1 MKMTKGKIRKEIKY
15 SNEEWN
21 KVIELSAKSG
31 KLPAAYIRDQA
42 LYIKIKII
50 DYLSPDDGVPGMRN
64 KFHREMNE
72 VAKTVNISKAVY
84 AKDVEDVEKII
95 NEMGEFARNDLKA
108 ISMREVNI

>member
-1 MKMTKGKIRKEIKY
+1 MKMTKEKIRKEIKY

-21 KVIELSAKSG
+21 KIVELSAKSG

-42 LYIKIKII
+42 LNIKIKVI

-84 AKDVEDVEKII
+84 AKDVEDAERII
-95 NEMGEFARNDLKA
+95 NEMDEFARNDLKA

>member
-1 MKMTKGKIRKEIKY
+1 MERKIRKEIKY

-21 KVIELSAKSG
+21 KVVELSANSG

-42 LYIKIKII
+42 LNIKIKIEDVFNT
-50 DYLSPDDGVPGMRN
+50 DYTVLNMRN

-72 VAKTVNISKAVY
+72 VAKAVNISKAVF
-84 AKDVEDVEKII
+84 AKDVEDVERII
-95 NEMGEFARNDLKA
+95 NEMGEFARNNLKA

>member
-1 MKMTKGKIRKEIKY
+1 MEKKIRKEIKY
-15 SNEEWN
+15 SDEEWN
-21 KVIELSAKSG
+21 KIVELSAKSG

-42 LYIKIKII
+42 LNIKIKVI

-84 AKDVEDVEKII
+84 AKDVEDAERII
-95 NEMGEFARNDLKA
+95 NEMDEVARNDLKA

>member
-1 MKMTKGKIRKEIKY
+1 MEKKIRKEIKY
-15 SNEEWN
+15 SDEEWN
-21 KVIELSAKSG
+21 KIVELSVKSG

-42 LYIKIKII
+42 LNIKIKVI
-50 DYLSPDDGVPGMRN
+50 DYLSPDDGVPCMRN

-84 AKDVEDVEKII
+84 AKDVEDAERII

>member
-1 MKMTKGKIRKEIKY
+1 MKMTKEKIRKEIKY

-21 KVIELSAKSG
+21 KIVELSAKSG

-42 LYIKIKII
+42 LNIKIKVI

-72 VAKTVNISKAVY
+72 VAKAVNISKAVY
-84 AKDVEDVEKII
+84 AKDVEDVENII
-95 NEMGEFARNDLKA
+95 NEMGEFAHNGLHT
-108 ISMREVNI
+108 ILMREVNI

>member
-1 MKMTKGKIRKEIKY
+1 MTKGKIRKEIKY

-21 KVIELSAKSG
+21 KVVELSAKSG

-42 LYIKIKII
+42 LNIKIKII

-72 VAKTVNISKAVY
+72 VAKAVNISKAVF
-84 AKDVEDVEKII
+84 AKDVEDAERII

>member
-1 MKMTKGKIRKEIKY
+1 MENKIRKEIKY
-15 SNEEWN
+15 SDEEWN
-21 KVIELSAKSG
+21 KVVELSAKRG

-42 LYIKIKII
+42 LNIKIKII

-84 AKDVEDVEKII
+84 AKDVEDVENII
-95 NEMGEFARNDLKA
+95 NEMGEFAHNGLNT
-108 ISMREVNI
+108 ILMREVNI

>member
-21 KVIELSAKSG
+21 KVTELSAKSG

-42 LYIKIKII
+42 LNIKIKII
-50 DYLSPDDGVPGMRN
+50 DYFSPDDGVPGMRN

-72 VAKTVNISKAVY
+72 VAKTVNISKVVY

-95 NEMGEFARNDLKA
+95 NEMGEFARNCLKA

>member
-1 MKMTKGKIRKEIKY
+1 MEKKIRKEIKY

-42 LYIKIKII
+42 LNIKIKII

-72 VAKTVNISKAVY
+72 VAKAVNISKAVY
-84 AKDVEDVEKII
+84 AKDVEDVENII
-95 NEMGEFARNDLKA
+95 NEMGEFAHNGLHT
-108 ISMREVNI
+108 ILMREVNI

>member
-1 MKMTKGKIRKEIKY
+1 MTKEKIRKEIKY

-21 KVIELSAKSG
+21 KIVELSAKSG

-42 LYIKIKII
+42 LNIKIKVI

-84 AKDVEDVEKII
+84 AKDVEDAERII
-95 NEMGEFARNDLKA
+95 NEMDEFARNDLKA

>member
-1 MKMTKGKIRKEIKY
+1 MTNGKIRKEIKY

-42 LYIKIKII
+42 LNIKIKNEDIFNA
-50 DYLSPDDGVPGMRN
+50 DYTVPDMRN

-72 VAKTVNISKAVY
+72 VAKTVNISKAVF
-84 AKDVEDVEKII
+84 AKDVEDVERII
-95 NEMGEFARNDLKA
+95 NEMGEFARNNLKA

>member
-42 LYIKIKII
+42 LNIKIKIEDVFNT
-50 DYLSPDDGVPGMRN
+50 DYTVPDMRN
-64 KFHREMNE
+64 KFHREMND
-72 VAKTVNISKAVY
+72 VAKTVNISKTVF
-84 AKDVEDVEKII
+84 AKDVEDVERII
-95 NEMGEFARNDLKA
+95 NEMGEFAHNGLHT

>member
-1 MKMTKGKIRKEIKY
+1 MGKKIRKEIKY
-15 SNEEWN
+15 SEEEWN

-31 KLPAAYIRDQA
+31 KLPASYIRDQA
-42 LYIKIKII
+42 LNIKIKII

-95 NEMGEFARNDLKA
+95 NEMGEFAHNELRV

>member
-1 MKMTKGKIRKEIKY
+1 MEKKIRKEIKY
-15 SNEEWN
+15 SDEEWN
-21 KVIELSAKSG
+21 KVTELSAKSG
-31 KLPAAYIRDQA
+31 KLPASYIRDQA
-42 LYIKIKII
+42 LNIKIKII

-72 VAKTVNISKAVY
+72 VAKTVNISKVVY

-95 NEMGEFARNDLKA
+95 NEMGEFARNCLKA

>member
-1 MKMTKGKIRKEIKY
+1 MKKKIRKEIKY
-15 SNEEWN
+15 SDEEWN
-21 KVIELSAKSG
+21 KVVELSAKGG
-31 KLPAAYIRDQA
+31 KLPAAYIRDQT
-42 LYIKIKII
+42 LNIKIKII

-72 VAKTVNISKAVY
+72 VAKAVNISKAVF
-84 AKDVEDVEKII
+84 AKDVEDAERII

>member
-1 MKMTKGKIRKEIKY
+1 MGKKIRKEIKY
-15 SNEEWN
+15 SDEEWN
-21 KVIELSAKSG
+21 KVTELSAKSG
-31 KLPAAYIRDQA
+31 KLPASYIRDQA
-42 LYIKIKII
+42 LNIKIKII
-50 DYLSPDDGVPGMRN
+50 DYLSPDDGVPGIRN

-84 AKDVEDVEKII
+84 AKDVEDADRII

>member
-1 MKMTKGKIRKEIKY
+1 MTKGKIRKEIKY

-21 KVIELSAKSG
+21 KVVELSAKSG
-31 KLPAAYIRDQA
+31 KLPAAHIRDQA
-42 LYIKIKII
+42 LNIKIKII

-64 KFHREMNE
+64 KFHCEMNE
-72 VAKTVNISKAVY
+72 VAKAVNISKAVF

-95 NEMGEFARNDLKA
+95 NEMGEFAHNGLHT

>member
-1 MKMTKGKIRKEIKY
+1 MEKKIRKEIKY
-15 SNEEWN
+15 SDEEWN
-21 KVIELSAKSG
+21 KVTELSAKSG
-31 KLPAAYIRDQA
+31 KLPASYIRDQA
-42 LYIKIKII
+42 LNIKIKII

-84 AKDVEDVEKII
+84 AKDMEDAERII

-108 ISMREVNI
+108 ISMREINI

>member
-21 KVIELSAKSG
+21 KVVELSAKSG

-42 LYIKIKII
+42 LNIKIKIEDIFNI
-50 DYLSPDDGVPGMRN
+50 DYTVPDMRN

-72 VAKTVNISKAVY
+72 VAKTVNISKTIF

-95 NEMGEFARNDLKA
+95 NEMGEFAHNELRV

>member
-15 SNEEWN
+15 SDEEWN
-21 KVIELSAKSG
+21 KVVELSVKRG

-42 LYIKIKII
+42 LNIKIKII
-50 DYLSPDDGVPGMRN
+50 DYLSPDDGVPGIRN

-72 VAKTVNISKAVY
+72 VAKAVNISKAVF
-84 AKDVEDVEKII
+84 AKDVEDAERII

>member
-1 MKMTKGKIRKEIKY
+1 MKKKIRKEIKY
-15 SNEEWN
+15 SDEEWN
-21 KVIELSAKSG
+21 KVVELSAKSR

-42 LYIKIKII
+42 LNIKIKII
-50 DYLSPDDGVPGMRN
+50 DYLSPDDGVPDMRN

-72 VAKTVNISKAVY
+72 VAKTVNISKVVY
-84 AKDVEDVEKII
+84 AKDVKDVERII

>member
-1 MKMTKGKIRKEIKY
+1 MEKKIRKEIKY
-15 SNEEWN
+15 SEEEWS
-21 KVIELSAKSG
+21 KIVELSAKSG

-42 LYIKIKII
+42 LNIKIKII

-72 VAKTVNISKAVY
+72 VAKTVNISKVVY
-84 AKDVEDVEKII
+84 AKDVKDVERII
-95 NEMGEFARNDLKA
+95 NEMGEFAHNGLYT

>member
-1 MKMTKGKIRKEIKY
+1 MGKKIRKEIKY
-15 SNEEWN
+15 SDEEWN
-21 KVIELSAKSG
+21 KVVELSAKSG

-42 LYIKIKII
+42 LNIKIKII

-72 VAKTVNISKAVY
+72 VAKTVNLSKVVY

-95 NEMGEFARNDLKA
+95 NEMGEFARNCLKA